1 MEINQLY
8 SEISAKM
15 ASNKKMLAVLI
26 DPDKQNYSELL
37 KTINLCND
45 SEVDFIFVGGS
56 LLTNG
61 DIEKTA
67 HFIKENTS
75 IPLIIFPGST
85 NQITHYADGILMLS
99 LISGRNAEFLIGNH
113 VVAAPYIKKANLE
126 ALSTGYILVDGGA
139 ATTVSY
145 ISNTLPI
152 PHNKPEIAAVT
163 ALAGEYLGM
172 KMIYLDAGSGAK
184 QHVAQ
189 EMIQQ
194 VKASISIPLIV
205 GGGITNA
212 ATAQQIYVS
221 GADMIVIGNGTE
233 SNRNLITEISKEK
246 FKIAT

>member
-1 MEINQLY
+1 MQLTQLQSIIY
-8 SEISAKM
+8 SNTKAG
-15 ASNKKMLAVLI
+15 KKMLAVLI
-26 DPDKQNYSELL
+26 DPDKQNFSELL
-37 KTINLCND
+37 KTLHLCNEQ
-45 SEVDFIFVGGS
+45 EVDFIFVGGS

-67 HFIKENTS
+67 RFIKENTS

-184 QHVAQ
+184 QHISQ

-194 VKASISIPLIV
+194 VKATISIPLIV
-205 GGGITNA
+205 GGGITSA
-212 ATAQQIYVS
+212 TTAQQIYAS

-233 SNRNLITEISKEK
+233 QNRNLISEISKA
-246 FKIAT
+246 KINIFT

>member
-56 LLTNG
+56 LLTSG

-67 HFIKENTS
+67 RFIKENTS

-184 QHVAQ
+184 QHVTQ

-194 VKASISIPLIV
+194 VKATISIPLIV
-205 GGGITNA
+205 GGGITSA
-212 ATAQQIYVS
+212 ATAQQIYAS

>member
-8 SEISAKM
+8 SEISTKM

-67 HFIKENTS
+67 RFIKENTS

-184 QHVAQ
+184 QSVAQ
-189 EMIQQ
+189 DMIQQ
-194 VKASISIPLIV
+194 VKATISIPLIV

-212 ATAQQIYVS
+212 VKAQQIYAS

-246 FKIAT
+246 FNITI

>member
-67 HFIKENTS
+67 RFIKENTS

-184 QHVAQ
+184 QHITQ

-194 VKASISIPLIV
+194 VKATISIPLIV

-212 ATAQQIYVS
+212 AIAQQIYTS

>member
-1 MEINQLY
+1 
-8 SEISAKM
+8 
-15 ASNKKMLAVLI
+15 
-26 DPDKQNYSELL
+26 
-37 KTINLCND
+37 
-45 SEVDFIFVGGS
+45 
-56 LLTNG
+56 
-61 DIEKTA
+61 
-67 HFIKENTS
+67 
-75 IPLIIFPGST
+75 
-85 NQITHYADGILMLS
+85 MLS

-152 PHNKPEIAAVT
+152 PHNKPEIATVT

-184 QHVAQ
+184 QHVTQ

-194 VKASISIPLIV
+194 VKATISIPLIV

-212 ATAQQIYVS
+212 ATAQQIYIS

>member
-45 SEVDFIFVGGS
+45 NEVDFIFVGGS
-56 LLTNG
+56 LLTSG

-67 HFIKENTS
+67 RFIKENTS

-184 QHVAQ
+184 QHVTP

-194 VKASISIPLIV
+194 VKATISIPLIV

-212 ATAQQIYVS
+212 ATAQQIYTS

-246 FKIAT
+246 LKIET

>member
-37 KTINLCND
+37 KTIHLCND
-45 SEVDFIFVGGS
+45 REVDFIFVGGS

-67 HFIKENTS
+67 RFIKENTS

-152 PHNKPEIAAVT
+152 PHNKPEIATVT

-194 VKASISIPLIV
+194 VKATISIPLIV

-212 ATAQQIYVS
+212 ATAQQIYAS

-246 FKIAT
+246 FKITT

>member
-37 KTINLCND
+37 KTVNLCND

-67 HFIKENTS
+67 RFIKENTS

-152 PHNKPEIAAVT
+152 PHNKPEIATVT

-194 VKASISIPLIV
+194 VKATISIPLIV

>member
-56 LLTNG
+56 LLTSG

-67 HFIKENTS
+67 RFIKENTS

-85 NQITHYADGILMLS
+85 NQITHYADGVLMLS

-184 QHVAQ
+184 QHVTQ

-194 VKASISIPLIV
+194 VKATISIPLIV
-205 GGGITNA
+205 GGGITSA
-212 ATAQQIYVS
+212 TTAQQIYAS

>member
-67 HFIKENTS
+67 RFIKENTS

-152 PHNKPEIAAVT
+152 PYNKPEIAAVT

-184 QHVAQ
+184 QHVTQ

-194 VKASISIPLIV
+194 VKATISIPLIV
-205 GGGITNA
+205 GGGITSA
-212 ATAQQIYVS
+212 ATAQQIYTS

>member
-45 SEVDFIFVGGS
+45 SEVDFILVGGS

>member
-56 LLTNG
+56 LLTSG

-67 HFIKENTS
+67 RFIKENTS

-139 ATTVSY
+139 ATT
-145 ISNTLPI
+145 I
-152 PHNKPEIAAVT
+152 P
-163 ALAGEYLGM
+163 G
-172 KMIYLDAGSGAK
+172 
-184 QHVAQ
+184 
-189 EMIQQ
+189 
-194 VKASISIPLIV
+194 
-205 GGGITNA
+205 
-212 ATAQQIYVS
+212 
-221 GADMIVIGNGTE
+221 
-233 SNRNLITEISKEK
+233 
-246 FKIAT
+246 

>member
-126 ALSTGYILVDGGA
+126 ALATGYILVDGGV

-194 VKASISIPLIV
+194 VKATISIPLIV

-212 ATAQQIYVS
+212 ATAQQIYRA

-233 SNRNLITEISKEK
+233 SNRNLISEISKEK
-246 FKIAT
+246 YIIVT

>member
-56 LLTNG
+56 LLTYG

-67 HFIKENTS
+67 RFIKENTS

-184 QHVAQ
+184 QHVTQ

-194 VKASISIPLIV
+194 VKATISIPLIV
-205 GGGITNA
+205 GGGIINA
-212 ATAQQIYVS
+212 ATAQQIYTS

>member
-56 LLTNG
+56 LLTSG

-67 HFIKENTS
+67 RFIKENTS
-75 IPLIIFPGST
+75 ILLIIFPGST

-184 QHVAQ
+184 QHVTP

-194 VKASISIPLIV
+194 VKATISIPLIV

-212 ATAQQIYVS
+212 ATAQQIYTS

>member
-67 HFIKENTS
+67 RFIKENTS

-194 VKASISIPLIV
+194 VKATISIPLIV
-205 GGGITNA
+205 GGGITNS
-212 ATAQQIYVS
+212 ATAQQIYTS